1 VIFKNDIRLFIAEII
16 SLFRFPIIW
25 IMAIAYTTIVV
36 KLKGE
41 VRLQRAKVIDEPY
54 TNPEEISNPNNI
66 RN

>member
-1 VIFKNDIRLFIAEII
+1 
-16 SLFRFPIIW
+16 
-25 IMAIAYTTIVV
+25 MAIAYTTIVV

-41 VRLQRAKVIDEPY
+41 VRFQRAKVIDEPY